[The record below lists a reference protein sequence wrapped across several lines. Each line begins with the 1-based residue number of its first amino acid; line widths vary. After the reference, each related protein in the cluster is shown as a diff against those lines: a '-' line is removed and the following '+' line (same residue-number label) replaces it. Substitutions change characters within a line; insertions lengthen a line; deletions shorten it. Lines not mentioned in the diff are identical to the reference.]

1 MARQITNEEWSDF
14 IKVATDSIKSK
25 GPTFIEDVATALDD
39 EVKCNYQVCH
49 WLFIRII
56 YFACGSEAAD
66 YAMNSDYQISF
77 YRTGCWTRLL
87 TLKAQYI

>member
-49 WLFIRII
+49 
-56 YFACGSEAAD
+56 
-66 YAMNSDYQISF
+66 
-77 YRTGCWTRLL
+77 
-87 TLKAQYI
+87 